1 MDRLCIGAVFCRGLL
16 SNADICSSHTHS
28 WETEMLELRTVLS
41 TLSSGR
47 VPVLILLAI
56 VSLF

>member
-1 MDRLCIGAVFCRGLL
+1 MQTFAVHTLIPGKQRL
-16 SNADICSSHTHS
+16 
-28 WETEMLELRTVLS
+28 LELRTVLS